1 MSFPSTNNREV
12 TLGDVIAA
20 IEEVAPKSLQ
30 ESWDNTGWQLL
41 TPRQGASA
49 ACAGVLTCVDVTEP
63 IVEEAAAQGFNL
75 IVSHHPVLF
84 KGQKSLTGATQVER
98 VILEAMRRGVSI
110 YSSHT
115 ALDSAPGVGIS
126 WEIGRRIGLT
136 DMEVLAPSAA
146 NPEAGLGVIGN
157 LPDELTPG
165 EFAERVKS
173 ALGIPVAV
181 CSRPDDPRSPLGR
194 VALCGGSGG
203 EFLTEAIARGA
214 DAYVSSDM
222 RHHDIVD
229 YRGDILIVNIGHH
242 EAERCAKDIFYHAIT
257 KKIPNF
263 AVKSS
268 EVERDPVVYL

>member
-12 TLGDVIAA
+12 TLGDVIAS

-41 TPRQGASA
+41 TSRQGASA
-49 ACAGVLTCVDVTEP
+49 PCSGVLTCVDVTEE
-63 IVEEAAAQGFNL
+63 IVDEAASLGFNL

-115 ALDSAPGVGIS
+115 ALDSVPEVGIS
-126 WEIGRRIGLT
+126 WEMGRRIGLT
-136 DMEVLAPSAA
+136 DMEVLAPSAG

-157 LPDELTPG
+157 LSEALTPG

-173 ALGIPVAV
+173 ALGVPVAV
-181 CSRPDDPRSPLGR
+181 CSRPDDPRRPLRR
-194 VALCGGSGG
+194 VALCGGAGG
-203 EFLTEAIARGA
+203 EFLAEAIARGA
-214 DAYVSSDM
+214 DAYVSSDI

-229 YRGDILIVNIGHH
+229 NRGDIFIVNIGHH

-263 AVKSS
+263 AVKLS

>member
-1 MSFPSTNNREV
+1 MSFPSINNREV

-49 ACAGVLTCVDVTEP
+49 ACTAVLTCVDVTES
-63 IVEEAAAQGFNL
+63 IVEEAATQGLNL

-115 ALDSAPGVGIS
+115 ALDSAPEVGIS

-157 LPDELTPG
+157 LPDDLTPG

-181 CSRPDDPRSPLGR
+181 CSRPDDPRRPLHR

-214 DAYVSSDM
+214 EAYVSSDM

-229 YRGDILIVNIGHH
+229 YRGDIFIVNIGHH

>member
-1 MSFPSTNNREV
+1 MSFPSINNREV

-49 ACAGVLTCVDVTEP
+49 ACTAVLTCVDVTES
-63 IVEEAAAQGFNL
+63 IVEEAATQGLNL

-115 ALDSAPGVGIS
+115 ALDSAPEVGIS

-157 LPDELTPG
+157 LPDDLTPG

-181 CSRPDDPRSPLGR
+181 CSRPDDSRRPLRR

-214 DAYVSSDM
+214 EAYVSSDM

-229 YRGDILIVNIGHH
+229 YCGDIFIVNIGHH